1 MYHIRKSEWLLRFT
15 GRPGSTAKPRN
26 NDSGMARCSNSTG
39 DRGAIAQRQIDQPS
53 RPLGS
58 PGGGEWPGWT
68 PTGRSAAGL
77 RILHTDGGASSWPG
91 NRIKLPGRRNP
102 GEGYPWYK
110 PPPKSLGIG
119 LLVSSRG
126 ICRRRALIEW
136 PAAASV
142 RRPASYK
149 RGADAA
155 KTKAG
160 QRAIEVHDGKHRG
173 VEEEELQ

>member
-39 DRGAIAQRQIDQPS
+39 DRRATPPAWLPWCRVAVDSGHRRDD
-53 RPLGS
+53 RPRDYS
-58 PGGGEWPGWT
+58 PYRRRRPDHG
-68 PTGRSAAGL
+68 
-77 RILHTDGGASSWPG
+77 PG

-126 ICRRRALIEW
+126 ICRRRALIRVACCCFSS
-136 PAAASV
+136 PA
-142 RRPASYK
+142 
-149 RGADAA
+149 G
-155 KTKAG
+155 
-160 QRAIEVHDGKHRG
+160 
-173 VEEEELQ
+173 